1 MVFLLGFSRVLG
13 FFFFGFRGSCWGFW
27 GWFGCFLRAFIVLRG
42 LLMGVSI
49 VLWRLLL
56 CLLEVFLWVL
66 LSFLCGL
73 AGLLL
78 CILSVYLGAP
88 YAFFNEIL
96 LLIKKY
102 IYIYKLMS
110 LKDSLKTCNTI
121 RIHLKIVI
129 FFLKKKK
136 KLEVKQVLLK
146 A

>member
-56 CLLEVFLWVL
+56 CLLEVFLWVF

-102 IYIYKLMS
+102 IYIQVNVFERFT
-110 LKDSLKTCNTI
+110 KDMQHNKNTF
-121 RIHLKIVI
+121 KNSN